1 MYNVEIV
8 VKENNFEN
16 ITYSDKLN
24 SITDTLTYIDYYKN
38 QDNIRILTINVKYE
52 EE

>member
-16 ITYSDKLN
+16 ITYSDKLY
-24 SITDTLTYIDYYKN
+24 SITDTLAYIDYYKN